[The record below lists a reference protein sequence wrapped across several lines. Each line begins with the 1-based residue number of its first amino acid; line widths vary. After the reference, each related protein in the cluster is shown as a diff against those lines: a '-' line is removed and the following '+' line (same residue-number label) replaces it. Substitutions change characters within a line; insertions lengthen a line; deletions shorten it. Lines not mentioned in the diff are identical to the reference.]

1 VATEDMAW
9 RRACVTMACVSAVP
23 LGPAG
28 AGVEEEEAPAAAAAA
43 AAAAGR
49 TGEAAAARDSVGFR
63 KKNASS
69 GQVSSQTSSK

>member
-1 VATEDMAW
+1 MATEDMAW

-43 AAAAGR
+43 AAAGR
-49 TGEAAAARDSVGFR
+49 TGEAAAARDSVGSA